1 MGPALFC
8 NALLLRIS
16 WEASFSATRYFFTY
30 LSAAMRIERL
40 ELHNFRFFADEQFSF
55 PAPFTVLIGENGR
68 GKSAVLHGLRIAAG
82 AWLLGF
88 REAERLHIEQEDIRR
103 VETDTRYVPQFP
115 AVVRAVGQ
123 VEGQAVT
130 WARQRNDF
138 KGGLGRTGWAEAKPL
153 IDLARRCD
161 ELTNDTVQEID
172 LPVVVYFST
181 ARLWVG
187 AKKAVALKTKGS
199 KIQDGYAQALTPDH
213 KRSGP
218 ASRTVA
224 LGWIKKMY
232 LKMLE
237 EQAESLR
244 ASIPPSLSPSI
255 GQHKGN
261 SATKPL
267 LMAVLE
273 AVETCVADWEELRW
287 DLEND
292 DLTGLYKRPDG
303 SAERVPLYY
312 LSDGVRTMAGMVAE
326 IAYRCAILNGHLGAE
341 AVRESRGVVLIDE
354 LDMHLHPNWQR
365 HVVRD
370 LKRAFPNLQF
380 VVTTHSPFIV
390 QSLDKAE
397 VINLDYEDP
406 TIPASPKEM
415 PIDDVAVDIMGV
427 EDKLGMEGEENQKR
441 ADRHADLL
449 TAALRVASSHLD
461 QVTSQQLEALE
472 ESVSDLGLRMALRME
487 RIAKQ
492 FPAPN
497 APQ

>member
-1 MGPALFC
+1 
-8 NALLLRIS
+8 
-16 WEASFSATRYFFTY
+16 
-30 LSAAMRIERL
+30 MRIERL
-40 ELHNFRFFADEQFSF
+40 ELHNFRFFAAGQFAF
-55 PAPFTVLIGENGR
+55 PARFTVLIGENGR
-68 GKSAVLHGLRIAAG
+68 GKSALLNGLRIAAG

-88 REAERLHIEQEDIRR
+88 KEAERLHIEQEDIRR
-103 VETDTRYVPQFP
+103 VETDTRFVPQFP
-115 AVVRAVGQ
+115 ALVRAIGV
-123 VEGQAVT
+123 VEGRPVT

-153 IDLARRCD
+153 IELARQCD
-161 ELTNDTVQEID
+161 ELTNGALQEID
-172 LPVVVYFST
+172 LPVLVYFST

-237 EQAESLR
+237 EQASSFQKLNYEGPATSAELGKLKQ
-244 ASIPPSLSPSI
+244 AL
-255 GQHKGN
+255 GN
-261 SATKPL
+261 SDAGRL
-267 LMAVLE
+267 LDAVFQ
-273 AVETCVADWEELRW
+273 AITTCVPDWSYLSW

-292 DLTGLYKRPDG
+292 DLAGLYSRPDG
-303 SAERVPLYY
+303 SEERVPLYY
-312 LSDGVRTMAGMVAE
+312 LSDGLRTMAGMVAE
-326 IAYRCAILNGHLGAE
+326 IAYRCAILNGHRGGDAI
-341 AVRESRGVVLIDE
+341 RESQGLVLIDE

-370 LKRAFPNLQF
+370 LKKAFPNLQF

-390 QSLDKAE
+390 QSLGKEE

-406 TIPASPKEM
+406 GIPLSPKEM

-427 EDKLGMEGEENQKR
+427 EDKLGLEGEENQKV
-441 ADRHADLL
+441 ADQHTDLL
-449 TAALRVASSHLD
+449 SAAIRVANGRID

-472 ESVSDLGLRMALRME
+472 ESVSDQGLRMALRME
-487 RIAKQ
+487 RISKEH
-492 FPAPN
+492 PAAN